1 MRNLKDVAV
10 IIDIFS
16 RNTLNTTKHLNFID
30 FKLAY
35 DIYTNKD
42 KGGADNIIARILAI
56 KCQMN
61 KNRTNFDLG
70 QDHVIN
76 ITLDWF
82 IGFLEGEG
90 CFNYSP
96 DKNLFSFVVVQKEN
110 LPLMIGI
117 RDFLNNRSNISLNLV
132 DSTEELAAR
141 VYSGKAD
148 SKGQIVN
155 DIKVRQLDFI
165 TKVLIPLLD
174 SANWRSKKEKDYKDW
189 KALINIVELGLHYT
203 DEGKLIIER
212 ILAQMNNNRLS
223 TNKTHSDE
231 DRALL
236 LSDIS
241 LLISKGSNYINQD
254 GKIFIKSLNRLFST
268 NKKVAVEVVEVS
280 SGEVLDTFNS
290 VSELANKLEI
300 NLQTAHYR
308 VKNISK
314 FTCSR
319 YNEKLVYIKKIVN

>member
-1 MRNLKDVAV
+1 MTF
-10 IIDIFS
+10 FS

-56 KCQMN
+56 KGQMN
-61 KNRTNFDLG
+61 KNRTHFDLG

-76 ITLDWF
+76 ITLGWF

-117 RDFLNNRSNISLNLV
+117 RDFLNNRSDISLNLV
-132 DSTEELAAR
+132 DSTEESAAR

-174 SANWRSKKEKDYKDW
+174 SAN
-189 KALINIVELGLHYT
+189 
-203 DEGKLIIER
+203 
-212 ILAQMNNNRLS
+212 
-223 TNKTHSDE
+223 
-231 DRALL
+231 
-236 LSDIS
+236 
-241 LLISKGSNYINQD
+241 
-254 GKIFIKSLNRLFST
+254 
-268 NKKVAVEVVEVS
+268 
-280 SGEVLDTFNS
+280 
-290 VSELANKLEI
+290 
-300 NLQTAHYR
+300 
-308 VKNISK
+308 
-314 FTCSR
+314 
-319 YNEKLVYIKKIVN
+319 